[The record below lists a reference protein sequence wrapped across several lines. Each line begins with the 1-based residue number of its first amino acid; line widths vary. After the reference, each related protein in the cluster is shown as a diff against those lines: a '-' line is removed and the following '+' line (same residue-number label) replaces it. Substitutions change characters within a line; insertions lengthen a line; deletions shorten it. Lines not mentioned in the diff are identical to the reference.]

1 MSAAS
6 SRLAEPPAADADANQ
21 AGRRSRKADLTVAQE
36 AIVDYDLTAVLAA
49 EGFEAAPGTFR
60 ADRLRWLYETAFSD
74 GTTVLAL
81 NAGEAKVGHIAL
93 VHQTVSVAGRQ
104 ERAVAL
110 VDLFILKA
118 FRSRAAMG
126 GLYGAVEAFCRQQ
139 GIRFILAVPNVK
151 AAGVN
156 TRYLKLAEVAPLE
169 IRVGLGGM
177 PRFPNRVT
185 SHRVAGLD
193 GARAAAILSRYCGA
207 PGDGLLWTGER
218 LWARLQKPGGAY
230 ALHAGARVL
239 AISAPRRQ
247 GRVSHTMICALL
259 ARPGTAPDRGDV
271 AAVVSAACRMHRR
284 PVFVYTGLNAA
295 VPRPGMDL
303 PPRFRPSPMVLQ
315 ARDLAPDGDPLAV
328 SRFEALD
335 FDFV

>member
-6 SRLAEPPAADADANQ
+6 SRAFEPPAAEAPDP
-21 AGRRSRKADLTVAQE
+21 GHRPRKADLTVSRE
-36 AIVDYDLTAVLAA
+36 AALDYDLTAALAT

-60 ADRLRWLYETAFSD
+60 ADRLRWLYETAFGD

-81 NAGEAKVGHIAL
+81 KAGDAKVGHIAL
-93 VHQTVSVAGRQ
+93 VHQTLSVAGRQ
-104 ERAVAL
+104 ERAIAL

-126 GLYGAVEAFCRQQ
+126 GLYGAVEAFCREQ

-156 TRYLKLAEVAPLE
+156 TRCLKLAEVAPLE
-169 IRVGLGGM
+169 IRVGLGGV
-177 PRFPNRVT
+177 PRFWNHVE
-185 SHRVAGLD
+185 SHSVAGLD
-193 GARAAAILSRYCGA
+193 PARGAAILARYCGA

-218 LWARLQKPGGAY
+218 LWARLQKPGADY

-247 GRVSHTMICALL
+247 GRMAHTMICALL
-259 ARPGTAPDRGDV
+259 ARPGTAPGRGDV
-271 AAVVSAACRMHRR
+271 AAAVSAACRLHRR

-303 PPRFRPSPMVLQ
+303 PRRFRPSPMVLQ
-315 ARDLAPDGDPLAV
+315 ARDLAPGGDPLAV
-328 SRFEALD
+328 ARFEALD